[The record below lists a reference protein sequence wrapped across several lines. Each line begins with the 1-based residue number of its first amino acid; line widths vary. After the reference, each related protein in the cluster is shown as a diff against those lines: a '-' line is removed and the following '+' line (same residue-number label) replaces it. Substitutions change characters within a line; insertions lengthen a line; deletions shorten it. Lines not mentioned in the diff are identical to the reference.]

1 MTGSQDMANQTGSTA
16 YVFLTNQPFH
26 FHRTASSDSW
36 TVYWNLVKT
45 AQQKGPQ
52 GYLES
57 LYYLNV
63 VRTYETSPERQ
74 QQLSNYLMTTLLPT
88 ISSYFLPQPGA
99 NNTFIFTPVILQ
111 NAVAVMQTIQLIHQ
125 LFPQEGEY
133 LLHLTDIAQQL
144 VMVKSQE
151 QGVNPQL
158 IATLQRQAAS
168 LSILPQQTINV
179 HHQPHHPQLQTQRGY
194 VPPQQLS
201 EREHLEQRLY
211 IPPVQS
217 DTLSVTSSSTEPP
230 QRVQQQTKPLFPV
243 LNSPISPVMGSP
255 ESVHD
260 PIPVSVSSMG
270 YIHPLEADIRRKAGE
285 PIPLVQ
291 YVQFPTTSMPSMM
304 NALHQS
310 PLQLLQQQQQGEE
323 EEEEERRER
332 EQSKRNIEK
341 HREQVACII
350 EQALSSHKPTHE
362 SIFPE
367 IVEVESPMEGM
378 VVNEAPLQLQVF
390 GVQPV
395 LERQCR

>member
-1 MTGSQDMANQTGSTA
+1 M
-16 YVFLTNQPFH
+16 
-26 FHRTASSDSW
+26 
-36 TVYWNLVKT
+36 KT

-88 ISSYFLPQPGA
+88 ISSYFLPQLGA
-99 NNTFIFTPVILQ
+99 NNAFIFTPVILQ
-111 NAVAVMQTIQLIHQ
+111 NAVSVMQTIQLIHQ

-144 VMVKSQE
+144 VIVKSQE
-151 QGVNPQL
+151 PGVDPQL
-158 IATLQRQAAS
+158 IATLQRQAVS
-168 LSILPQQTINV
+168 LSILPQQAMYTPY
-179 HHQPHHPQLQTQRGY
+179 QQQQRGY

-211 IPPVQS
+211 TPSIQA
-217 DTLSVTSSSTEPP
+217 DTLSMSSSSIESP
-230 QRVQQQTKPLFPV
+230 QRVQQQTKPIFPI
-243 LNSPISPVMGSP
+243 LNSPASQVMGSP
-255 ESVHD
+255 KSTCD
-260 PIPVSVSSMG
+260 PIPVSVSSIG
-270 YIHPLEADIRRKAGE
+270 YIHPIEEDARRHAEE

-291 YVQFPTTSMPSMM
+291 YVQFPITSTPSMK
-304 NALHQS
+304 NTFYQS
-310 PLQLLQQQQQGEE
+310 PLQQQQQQQQQEE
-323 EEEEERRER
+323 EEEEKEKEKRER
-332 EQSKRNIEK
+332 EQAKRNIEK
-341 HREQVACII
+341 HREQVAGII
-350 EQALSSHKPTHE
+350 ERALSSHQPVHE
-362 SIFPE
+362 NIFPE
-367 IVEVESPMEGM
+367 IVTVDNQMEGI